1 MMATS
6 TGKAKNQPNT
16 IQSMGLA
23 GCTALIVVNF
33 THPIEICKTRLQVDG
48 KFSIR
53 QFLKTEGP
61 AAAYK
66 GIQAAWLRE
75 GSYTSV
81 KLGGYGPIRKL
92 LGADSPDAP
101 FFLKFSAGAMSGSL
115 GSVIGNPFDVMKTM
129 MMADAKTKTPL
140 SQLMKRMLNEQG
152 VSGFYRGITANIAR
166 ACVLN
171 GTKMACYDSI
181 KGQVVNQTGWSRKDP
196 RCQFV
201 SAVGAGFFMT
211 CTVSPFDMLR
221 TTLMNQP
228 TDKKI
233 YNGFMDAAVKILRN
247 DGPLAFYRG
256 FFPIWG
262 RFAPQAT
269 LQLIIFEQILKL
281 TGFDAI

>member
-1 MMATS
+1 MAAS
-6 TGKAKNQPNT
+6 TKKEKNQPNT

-48 KFSIR
+48 KFSIGT
-53 QFLKTEGP
+53 FLRTEGA

-81 KLGGYGPIRKL
+81 KLGGYGPIRKA

-101 FFLKFSAGAMSGSL
+101 FFLKFGAGAMSGSL

-140 SQLMKRMLNEQG
+140 SQLMKKMLSEQG
-152 VSGFYRGITANIAR
+152 VSGFYRGISANIAR

-181 KGQVVNQTGWSRKDP
+181 KGQVVSKTGWSRKDP

-228 TDKKI
+228 TDRKI